1 MWLILE
7 TKTDLFI
14 LLCRE
19 RKELLM
25 WQLKNNV
32 IVMTKL
38 CLKDNWKHKF
48 FFLKESKQVQKK
60 FIYIDP
66 NQTFVVYVCSI
77 FITIESS
84 HFVN

>member
-48 FFLKESKQVQKK
+48 FLKRVKTSTEEVYLYRSKS
-60 FIYIDP
+60 D
-66 NQTFVVYVCSI
+66 VCS
-77 FITIESS
+77 
-84 HFVN
+84 VCL